1 MAQAQSNSGA
11 GATAVDVAWDEL
23 RSIVSAAYL
32 RAAGPE
38 DAVAG
43 VSPRIVAEP
52 GDEKELAAALRC
64 ANASGLAVAPRG
76 GGTKLDWG
84 NPPARLDL
92 VISTVRLDR
101 IVEHVWSDM
110 TVIVQAGAKIARVQ
124 QALAQHGQR
133 IATDPL
139 WPERATIGGILSTN
153 DSGALRLRFGAL
165 RDLIIGVTLAL
176 PDGTL
181 AKSGGKVVKNVAGY
195 DLPKLATGAL
205 GTLGVITQAA
215 FRLHPLPPG
224 GGRTLTFRA
233 ASFSDANR
241 LILAM
246 QDSPLAHTG
255 LQARFAHDAQPAVDI
270 RFDGT
275 AAGIEAQCAT
285 ARKLAAIA
293 VEAEESADVWQ
304 ARQEL
309 WGSPELHP
317 SRAIAKFSVLP
328 ARIAAACEA
337 VRRAADQGGMQ
348 WKFVAQGIGL
358 GWIRLESPRADRL
371 RAALSALRSE
381 FERDA
386 GSLFVAH
393 RPPGMPTLDAW
404 GSPGDAFPV
413 MLGLKNQLDPR
424 GTLNPG
430 RFVGGI

>member
-1 MAQAQSNSGA
+1 MAPAQSSSGA

-23 RSIVSAAYL
+23 RGLLGAEHV
-32 RAAGPE
+32 RAAGPG

-43 VSPRIVAEP
+43 VPPRMVAEP
-52 GDEKELAAALRC
+52 GDEKELAAALRW
-64 ANASGLAVAPRG
+64 ANDAGLAVSPRG
-76 GGTKLDWG
+76 GGTKLGWG

-92 VISTVRLDR
+92 VISTARLDS
-101 IVEHVWSDM
+101 IVEHAWADL
-110 TVIVQAGAKIARVQ
+110 TAIVQAGATIAKVQ
-124 QALAQHGQR
+124 QALGQHGQR

-139 WPERATIGGILSTN
+139 WPEHATVGGILSTN

-181 AKSGGKVVKNVAGY
+181 AHSGGKVVKNVAGY

-205 GTLGVITQAA
+205 STLGVITQAA
-215 FRLHPLPPG
+215 FRLHPVPPG
-224 GGRTLTFRA
+224 GGRTLAFRA

-246 QDSPLAHTG
+246 QDSSLAHTG
-255 LQARFAHDAQPAVDI
+255 LQARFAHDAQATVDI
-270 RFDGT
+270 RFEGT

-293 VEAEESADVWQ
+293 VETEEPMDVWQ
-304 ARQEL
+304 ARQAL
-309 WGSPELHP
+309 WTSPESAAL
-317 SRAIAKFSVLP
+317 AKFSVLP
-328 ARIAAACEA
+328 ARISAACET
-337 VRRAADQGGMQ
+337 VRRFADQGGIQ
-348 WKFVAQGIGL
+348 WKIVVQGTGL
-358 GWIRLESPRADRL
+358 GWMRLESPRADRL
-371 RAALSALRSE
+371 HAALSALRAE

-393 RPPGMPTLDAW
+393 RPAGMATMDAW
-404 GSPGDAFPV
+404 GSPGDAFPL